1 MVTEDAFQAA
11 LDAEPDNQALRLVFA
26 DWLEERGD
34 PRAAGYRWLG
44 ERGLYPYDWSQD
56 LDVHGYTSFDW
67 YVEGGEANWDVPA
80 HCTLSR
86 EWLDLFPQ
94 PHTLLHWAAFDNRRE
109 AEEAVCRVLA
119 KLSGMTLDDVTW
131 DMTPLESD
139 VPVEGNFDS
148 GDPKADRRTEQWI
161 ARQLAGGNP
170 WAWCTARVVG
180 RYAGLEAMSFLG
192 CCSYRSEREF
202 RKGAYCED
210 MRQDVFEQLR
220 AQADAILRPTAPAQL
235 LSSA

>member
-1 MVTEDAFQAA
+1 VVTEDAFQAA
-11 LDAEPDNQALRLVFA
+11 LDERPDDAALRLVFA
-26 DWLEERGD
+26 DWLEEHGD
-34 PRAAGYRWLG
+34 TDRAAGYRWLG
-44 ERGLYPYDWSQD
+44 GQGLYPYDWSG
-56 LDVHGYTSFDW
+56 HGGAADTFDW
-67 YVEGGEANWDVPA
+67 YVEGGEAYWGVPA
-80 HCTLSR
+80 HCTLPAA
-86 EWLDLFPQ
+86 WLDLLPQ
-94 PHTLLHWAAFDNRRE
+94 QSPPIHWVERETRRE
-109 AEEAVCRVLA
+109 AEEAVCLVLA
-119 KLSGMTLDDVTW
+119 KLARMTLDDVTW
-131 DMTPLESD
+131 DVTPLESD

-170 WAWCTARVVG
+170 WAWCMARVVG